1 LVCISGAYVYK
12 IQVGFYLGTSLALFK
27 AKNLGVANTLSGG
40 DNQFTRSKKIAKEI
54 RENNGSK

>member
-1 LVCISGAYVYK
+1 MK
-12 IQVGFYLGTSLALFK
+12 FRLAFTLAHRLLNLK
-27 AKNLGVANTLSGG
+27 QKNLGVANTLPGG